1 MNSQSFDLTVEDLQY
16 RVKDGA
22 SFRTILDINHLDIV
36 CGEKVGL
43 RGTSG
48 SGKSTFLKLISG
60 ILIPQKGDVYWGAE
74 AINRLSESQRD
85 DWRGRHCGFLFQD
98 FRLFGGLSALD
109 NVILPLT
116 FRGTITQAD
125 HSRAKT
131 LLDAC
136 AVPAQTQAS
145 LLSRGEMQRTALV
158 RVLMSSPQVI
168 LADEPTAS
176 LDHDN
181 AIHVMDAL
189 FEAAENLKA
198 TLIVVTHDSSM
209 LNRFRRVLTLEDGT
223 VRGA

>member
-98 FRLFGGLSALD
+98 F
-109 NVILPLT
+109 
-116 FRGTITQAD
+116 
-125 HSRAKT
+125 
-131 LLDAC
+131 
-136 AVPAQTQAS
+136 VPQ
-145 LLSRGEMQRTALV
+145 
-158 RVLMSSPQVI
+158 
-168 LADEPTAS
+168 
-176 LDHDN
+176 
-181 AIHVMDAL
+181 
-189 FEAAENLKA
+189 NLQ
-198 TLIVVTHDSSM
+198 
-209 LNRFRRVLTLEDGT
+209 
-223 VRGA
+223 